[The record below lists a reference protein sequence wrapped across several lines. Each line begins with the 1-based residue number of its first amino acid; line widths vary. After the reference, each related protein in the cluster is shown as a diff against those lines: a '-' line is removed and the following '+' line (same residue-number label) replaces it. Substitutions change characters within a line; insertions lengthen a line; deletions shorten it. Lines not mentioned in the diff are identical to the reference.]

1 MSQRPTIKQ
10 ASFAKPTIVGK
21 LWLGFGLLLLIL
33 VVTFIIY
40 YWQTQRID
48 SHIAQVV
55 EIQES
60 GQQAV
65 LEMRLNTANIARSVS
80 DYMRD
85 GDLTHLERARDF
97 ETGFKISA
105 ARFNEFTQTDGQKV
119 LGQEINKLYEEFK
132 GAANESTALM
142 SQQHTTLLLFRGKVK
157 EINFSIYEIH
167 QATIDGTPP
176 DALKKLEAAIDMQSS
191 LNKVSIAVETYTIK
205 SDPGL
210 RQEILDGQEEFKR
223 TEALYRETS
232 LSAYENSWLT
242 HIDHKFEAVLSDSS
256 EILALTDNLHELFP
270 QFERSFQKMDTY
282 LGEQVYTLVH
292 TDVLTASENMQNS
305 ASSADKWLLVL
316 VVIGIATGIAAT
328 FIISREVT
336 GPFRDLINGASIVES
351 GRINYR
357 FNINAKGEFSQLAV
371 SLNKMLNNLGRLH
384 EMLEESEEQAWS
396 LLDVNNDAVILTDIR
411 GAILASNEA
420 AAERFGM
427 SIEQMIKES
436 FYDLLPAEL
445 TDSTKM
451 HVADVIR
458 LKKSIHYEDEWQG
471 KIIDRNILPMFDQKG
486 EITRMAIF
494 SHDVTVRKWVEDVTE
509 QLGRRNELILQAAG
523 EGIYGLDTQGITTF
537 VNPAAARMLGYKPE
551 ELVGKRHHELV
562 HYSKPDGKPYP
573 HEQCPIYAAF
583 KEGAVRTNV
592 DDEVFWQKD
601 GTCFPVEYTSTP
613 IIEDGGI
620 MGAVV
625 TFRDITQRK
634 QVERVLTQNE
644 EKYRLIVET
653 AASLIVSVDKDG
665 LVVDSNSRMHHMLG
679 YTPNEIIGHN
689 LVDIIDPD
697 DRTKVQECLKEVLS
711 KGFAYNNQ
719 YRMLRKDGTSI
730 DVSINAAV
738 AKDTSGSYVRTICM
752 INTVGSV
759 NQAEELSPSSNS

>member
-1 MSQRPTIKQ
+1 MSQRATTKQ
-10 ASFAKPTIVGK
+10 ASFAKPTIAGK

-85 GDLTHLERARDF
+85 GDPTHLERARDF

-105 ARFNEFTQTDGQKV
+105 ARFSEFTQTDEQKV
-119 LGQEINKLYEEFK
+119 LGQEINKLYEEFR

-142 SQQHTTLLLFRGKVK
+142 RQQHTTLLLFQGKVK
-157 EINFSIYEIH
+157 EINFSIYEMY
-167 QATIDGTPP
+167 QATINGTPP

-242 HIDHKFEAVLSDSS
+242 HIDHKFEGVLSDSS

-292 TDVLTASENMQNS
+292 ADVLAASENMQNS
-305 ASSADKWLLVL
+305 ASSADKWLLIL

-420 AAERFGM
+420 AAARFGM

-451 HVADVIR
+451 HVANVIR
-458 LKKSIHYEDEWQG
+458 LRKSIHYEDEWQG

-583 KEGAVRTNV
+583 KDGAVRTNV

-613 IIEDGGI
+613 IIEDDKVL
-620 MGAVV
+620 GAVV
-625 TFRDITQRK
+625 TFRDITNRK
-634 QVERVLTQNE
+634 RLEKVLLQSE
-644 EKYRLIVET
+644 EKYRSIVES
-653 AASLIVSVDKDG
+653 AANLIISVDQWGFIIDCNTR
-665 LVVDSNSRMHHMLG
+665 VQQILG
-679 YTPNEIIGHN
+679 YARSEIIGQRLVAFIHPDEQSNAEN
-689 LVDIIDPD
+689 LLKDVLTTGFEYDNHYKMVLKGGSFID
-697 DRTKVQECLKEVLS
+697 
-711 KGFAYNNQ
+711 AN
-719 YRMLRKDGTSI
+719 
-730 DVSINAAV
+730 INAAV
-738 AKDTSGSYVRTICM
+738 AKDVNREYIRTICM
-752 INTVGSV
+752 INTVESV
-759 NQAEELSPSSNS
+759 NQTEEKSSLSDS